1 MGTQVVKPVLEKQ
14 VFLLTWERNILE
26 ELQHQ
31 PQPY

>member
-1 MGTQVVKPVLEKQ
+1 MGQVVKPVLEKQ
-14 VFLLTWERNILE
+14 VFLLTWKRKILE